1 MLRCSVCQ
9 SRMRLVCQLKR
20 MRFLPVKVQEEIYF
34 KTVIAAVMYAI
45 TVWGTCPPA
54 LFEDLEKIHVRA
66 AKIIH
71 QIPSYTDKGKTM
83 NTVRWDSL
91 DYTYKR
97 KILAVMHKFQNKTI
111 PEAFHDH
118 FKDRLSHSRDGCSL
132 KIPRILRKIGRT
144 SVIYRGTFLWSTVSL
159 ETRNSCSLQQFKNK
173 IQRDRKLIT
182 LLSFRKEACLIR
194 NKKEDFEYF

>member
-1 MLRCSVCQ
+1 MQASYGTNNRFGNVTDFNPYFGTDYGICSIIKP
-9 SRMRLVCQLKR
+9 QLA
-20 MRFLPVKVQEEIYF
+20 FDSNLDNVPY
-34 KTVIAAVMYAI
+34 
-45 TVWGTCPPA
+45 W
-54 LFEDLEKIHVRA
+54 EKIFGKYNWNVTKGTRVVRE
-66 AKIIH
+66 KSSRFFFVWMLNICWEH
-71 QIPSYTDKGKTM
+71 
-83 NTVRWDSL
+83 
-91 DYTYKR
+91 YTYKR